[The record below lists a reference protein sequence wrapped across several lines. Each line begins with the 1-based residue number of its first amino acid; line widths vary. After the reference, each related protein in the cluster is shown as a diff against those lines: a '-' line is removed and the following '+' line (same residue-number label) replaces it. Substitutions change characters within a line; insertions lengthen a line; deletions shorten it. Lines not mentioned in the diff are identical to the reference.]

1 MLIMLYSVYNIGVQ
15 ICVNLIQKLKKHIP
29 IDSTIKELDDIMS
42 RVNGLEVSS
51 TDEYQ
56 RAITSVLKTLVQGEI
71 TLFKEFEHL
80 KKAID
85 LVTLEM
91 FKLKNKSQFYS
102 NSDIF
107 SVVESIQVL
116 LLTSLQIGLYLV
128 IIFLTNCFR
137 SGSLDSHIG

>member
-1 MLIMLYSVYNIGVQ
+1 M
-15 ICVNLIQKLKKHIP
+15 KKHIP

-56 RAITSVLKTLVQGEI
+56 RAITSVLKTLVQGEM
-71 TLFKEFEHL
+71 TQFKEFEHL

-91 FKLKNKSQFYS
+91 FKLKNKS
-102 NSDIF
+102 
-107 SVVESIQVL
+107 
-116 LLTSLQIGLYLV
+116 
-128 IIFLTNCFR
+128 
-137 SGSLDSHIG
+137 

>member
-1 MLIMLYSVYNIGVQ
+1 M
-15 ICVNLIQKLKKHIP
+15 KKHIP
-29 IDSTIKELDDIMS
+29 LDSTIKDLEDMMS

-56 RAITSVLKTLVQGEI
+56 KAIVSVLKTLVQGEI

-91 FKLKNKSQFYS
+91 FKVKNK
-102 NSDIF
+102 N
-107 SVVESIQVL
+107 
-116 LLTSLQIGLYLV
+116 
-128 IIFLTNCFR
+128 
-137 SGSLDSHIG
+137 

>member
-1 MLIMLYSVYNIGVQ
+1 M
-15 ICVNLIQKLKKHIP
+15 KKHIP
-29 IDSTIKELDDIMS
+29 LDSTIKDLEDMMS

-56 RAITSVLKTLVQGEI
+56 RAITSVLKTLVQGEM

-91 FKLKNKSQFYS
+91 FKIKNK
-102 NSDIF
+102 N
-107 SVVESIQVL
+107 
-116 LLTSLQIGLYLV
+116 
-128 IIFLTNCFR
+128 
-137 SGSLDSHIG
+137 

>member
-1 MLIMLYSVYNIGVQ
+1 M
-15 ICVNLIQKLKKHIP
+15 KKHIP
-29 IDSTIKELDDIMS
+29 IDSTIKDLDDMLS

-56 RAITSVLKTLVQGEI
+56 IAVISVLKALVQGEM

-91 FKLKNKSQFYS
+91 FKIKNK
-102 NSDIF
+102 N
-107 SVVESIQVL
+107 
-116 LLTSLQIGLYLV
+116 
-128 IIFLTNCFR
+128 
-137 SGSLDSHIG
+137 

>member
-1 MLIMLYSVYNIGVQ
+1 M
-15 ICVNLIQKLKKHIP
+15 KKHIP
-29 IDSTIKELDDIMS
+29 LDSTIKELDDIMS

-91 FKLKNKSQFYS
+91 FKLKNKS
-102 NSDIF
+102 
-107 SVVESIQVL
+107 
-116 LLTSLQIGLYLV
+116 
-128 IIFLTNCFR
+128 
-137 SGSLDSHIG
+137 

>member
-1 MLIMLYSVYNIGVQ
+1 ME
-15 ICVNLIQKLKKHIP
+15 KHIP
-29 IDSTIKELDDIMS
+29 LDSTIKELDDIMS

-91 FKLKNKSQFYS
+91 FKLKNKS
-102 NSDIF
+102 
-107 SVVESIQVL
+107 
-116 LLTSLQIGLYLV
+116 
-128 IIFLTNCFR
+128 
-137 SGSLDSHIG
+137 